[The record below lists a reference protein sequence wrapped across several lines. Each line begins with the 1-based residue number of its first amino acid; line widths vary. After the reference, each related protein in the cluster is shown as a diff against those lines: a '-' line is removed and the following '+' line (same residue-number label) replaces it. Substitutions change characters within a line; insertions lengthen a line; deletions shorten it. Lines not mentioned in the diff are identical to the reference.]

1 MELNTIMYILAGLLL
16 VGVIIAIIKKVAKFI
31 LIIGLFGVIA
41 LALIGTGLSDKPL
54 KDMNLKDWQ
63 EVTQKQYDKYKEEI
77 ENNPEVQ
84 AVYNKMVETASGA
97 MDSVKEKAM
106 QELIKQLETM
116 TDDDYRINQEQTNV
130 EENKGVDLEQVVDQE
145 E

>member
-130 EENKGVDLEQVVDQE
+130 EENKGVDQEQVVDQE